1 MKKRVTIQDLANEL
15 NTTPSTISRALRNHP
30 GIGEAMKEAVK
41 KMAEKYDY
49 QPNTIASGL
58 RSGKSNTL
66 GVIVPRV
73 NRDFFSS
80 VISAIEDVV
89 FKAGYN
95 VIICQTHDR
104 VEKEKQYINTLL
116 NGRVDGILVS
126 LGLETKEYRHF
137 EKVIEAGIPL
147 IFFDR
152 ICEEMDVTKIMIDDF
167 DGSFKA
173 VSHLVKMGY
182 NRIAHFSGPD
192 FLNVYRNRKEGY
204 IHALEKN
211 NLKIDER
218 MIIQNDLTIEAGK
231 RDAERLMKMDDP
243 PDAIFSASD
252 YSALGALLYLKEMAY
267 EIPGQIGVVGFSN
280 EKFTSLIDPGLTSV
294 DQHSDELGKY
304 CAELFLEEVNRGAGN
319 FVPRKIILNPNLL
332 IRKSSWRKIIG

>member
-1 MKKRVTIQDLANEL
+1 MKKRVTIQDLAKEL
-15 NTTPSTISRALRNHP
+15 NTTPSTVSRALRDLP
-30 GIGEAMKEAVK
+30 GISEAMKEAVRELAK
-41 KMAEKYDY
+41 KYDY
-49 QPNTIASGL
+49 QPNAIASGL

-80 VISAIEDVV
+80 VISGIEDVV
-89 FKAGYN
+89 FEAGYN

-104 VEKEKQYINTLL
+104 LEKEQQYINTLL

-126 LGLETKEYRHF
+126 LGLETREHCHF
-137 EKVIEAGIPL
+137 EKVVEAGISL

-152 ICEEMDVTKIMIDDF
+152 VCEEMDVTKIMIDDF

-182 NRIAHFSGPD
+182 NRIAHFGGPD
-192 FLNVYRNRKEGY
+192 FLNVYRNRKDGY
-204 IHALEKN
+204 IRALEKS

-218 MIIQNDLTIEAGK
+218 IIIQNDLTVEAGK
-231 RDAERLMKMDDP
+231 RDAERLMKMDNP

-252 YSALGALLYLKEMAY
+252 YSALGALLYLKEKTY
-267 EIPGQIGVVGFSN
+267 EIPDQIGVVGFSN

-319 FVPRKIILNPNLL
+319 FVPRKIILNPKLL
-332 IRKSSWRKIIG
+332 IRRSSQRKVKI